1 MEEQMTL
8 NNAVVEYKPRA
19 RSMQD
24 AARTLGVTRSLLYK
38 MAKRGELEL
47 IKLSGRTIIDER
59 EIDRLLEHGEKLY
72 DKP

>member
-24 AARTLGVTRSLLYK
+24 AARTLGVNRSLLYK

-47 IKLSGRTIIDER
+47 IKLGGRTIVDER
-59 EIDRLLEHGEKLY
+59 EIDRLLEEGDRLY